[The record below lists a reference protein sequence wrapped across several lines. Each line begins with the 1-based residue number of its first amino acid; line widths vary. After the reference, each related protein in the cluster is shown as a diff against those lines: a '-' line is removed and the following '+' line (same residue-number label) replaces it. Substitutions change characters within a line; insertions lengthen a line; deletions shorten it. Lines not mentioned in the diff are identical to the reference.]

1 MTKTLMIVIAVVAL
15 MAHVGACQDAKT
27 TLEGVAKAMGG
38 TDLKSIQYSGSGS
51 TYAVGQ
57 NPNPTA
63 PWPRFN
69 AKSFTRSINYDTASM
84 RDDIVR
90 TQAEQPPRGGGGQPV
105 IGENRQVQLVSGTYA
120 WNQVGDTANPTP
132 VAVTDRLQ
140 QLWITPHG
148 VIKAGLA
155 NNATVQ
161 LRTAGEKKLTTVAF
175 TVPGRFKVNAI
186 VNDRNLV
193 EKVESWTT
201 NPVVGDMLVET
212 TYADYQ
218 DFSGVKFPT
227 KITQKTGD
235 FPSLDI
241 TVSAVQPN
249 ATVDIQVPDNVRQ
262 AEVRVQVQPVS
273 DGIWYLAGGTHHS
286 VLVEMKDYVVVVEGP
301 QDDARAVAVIAAV
314 KKLVPNK
321 PIKYVVNS
329 HHHFDHSGGLGAF
342 VAEGATIITHASN
355 KPFYEKALA
364 SPRTV
369 TPDKLAQSGKK
380 ATIETMTDKQ
390 VLGDDTR
397 TMELHHIKDST
408 HHDGLIMVY
417 LPKEK
422 LLIEADA
429 YTPAAADAPPPAQAN
444 PFSVN
449 LHDNIG
455 GLKLDVDRILPLH
468 GRIVPVSE
476 LLKAIGKSS

>member
-1 MTKTLMIVIAVVAL
+1 M
-15 MAHVGACQDAKT
+15 
-27 TLEGVAKAMGG
+27 
-38 TDLKSIQYSGSGS
+38 
-51 TYAVGQ
+51 
-57 NPNPTA
+57 
-63 PWPRFN
+63 
-69 AKSFTRSINYDTASM
+69 
-84 RDDIVR
+84 
-90 TQAEQPPRGGGGQPV
+90 
-105 IGENRQVQLVSGTYA
+105 
-120 WNQVGDTANPTP
+120 
-132 VAVTDRLQ
+132 
-140 QLWITPHG
+140 
-148 VIKAGLA
+148 A

-161 LRTAGEKKLTTVAF
+161 SRTEGDKKLTTVAF
-175 TVPGRFKVNAI
+175 TVPGRFKVSAI

-201 NPVVGDMLVET
+201 NPVVGDMLLET

-227 KITQKTGD
+227 KITQKAGG
-235 FPSLDI
+235 FPSLDL

-249 ATVDIQVPDNVRQ
+249 AAVDIQVPDNVRQ
-262 AEVRVQVQPVS
+262 AEVRVQAQPVS

-286 VLVEMKDYVVVVEGP
+286 VLIEMKDYVVVVEGP
-301 QDDARAVAVIAAV
+301 QNDERAIAVIAEV
-314 KKLVPNK
+314 KKLVPTK

-342 VAEGATIITHASN
+342 VAEGVTIITHAIN
-355 KPFYEKALA
+355 KPFFEQALA
-364 SPRTV
+364 APRTV
-369 TPDKLAQSGKK
+369 SPDKLAQSGKK
-380 ATIETMTDKQ
+380 ATIETLTDKQ
-390 VLGDDTR
+390 VLRDDTR
-397 TMELHHIKDST
+397 TLEIHHIKDNL
-408 HHDGLIMVY
+408 HHDGLILVY

-444 PFSVN
+444 PYSVN

-455 GLKLDVDRILPLH
+455 GLKLEVDRILPLH